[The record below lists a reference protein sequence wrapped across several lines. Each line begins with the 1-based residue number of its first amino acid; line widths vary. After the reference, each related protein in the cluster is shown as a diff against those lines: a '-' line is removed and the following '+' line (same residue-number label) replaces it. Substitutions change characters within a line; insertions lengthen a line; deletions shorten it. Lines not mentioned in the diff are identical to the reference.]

1 MRTRFK
7 FGALLTALLAVGFVC
22 GSAHGQAA
30 RPDWQTL
37 AQQRRAARQAQR
49 QARLGGK
56 QPRAI
61 NPNGARPAANA
72 NPNANNDRPGP
83 NANVERPGV
92 NANNLPP
99 KAIERLQEMPPDK
112 QEKFLQN
119 NQRFQNLPPDQQTQI
134 RQRLQAWNHL
144 NPSQQQDLRDRQQV
158 WEQLTPEQRTYV
170 RQTVLPRW
178 QQLPPPRRQAIMQ
191 RLHSLRDM
199 SETDRQAKLNDPA
212 FMEGMSGE
220 DRETL
225 KQLAHLHV
233 GMAADTPGM

>member
-1 MRTRFK
+1 MKSRFK
-7 FGALLTALLAVGFVC
+7 FGAIFAAVLAVGFLC
-22 GSAHGQAA
+22 GSAHGQAP

-49 QARLGGK
+49 RAKIAGN
-56 QPRAI
+56 QPQL
-61 NPNGARPAANA
+61 N
-72 NPNANNDRPGP
+72 NPNATRPAGNPNTNRNSGVNSGANNERPGP
-83 NANVERPGV
+83 NAD
-92 NANNLPP
+92 NLPP
-99 KAIERLQEMPPDK
+99 KAIQRLQDMPPDK

-119 NQRFQNLPPDQQTQI
+119 NQRFQNLPSDQQSQI

-158 WEQLTPEQRTYV
+158 WEQMTPDQRTYV

-191 RLHSLRDM
+191 RLHSLRDL